1 MHWVFADFEDA
12 FDPTDMQDFVGLKA
26 KKIASESMG
35 SYA

>member
-12 FDPTDMQDFVGLKA
+12 FDPNDMQDFVELKT